1 MPRLPDEGWITVPT
15 MWMWVSPRWA
25 HIWPI
30 CSIFAIQVIHLA
42 PAQGGGK
49 LFVIVEASEFH
60 ISAPCSELPLSWF
73 KSSCSGVLGTRE
85 GLFYCSFASGASS
98 WKRPFLPFLA
108 PVEDTALSTFYE
120 DPSLPFLQVTH
131 WGASLL
137 TFQMRKLGLQMW
149 RDSPKATHTASKWK
163 GLESSAS

>member
-85 GLFYCSFASGASS
+85 GLFYCSFASGASCMKETIS
-98 WKRPFLPFLA
+98 AIPGTCWGYCAKHLLWGSITSIPPSDPLRCISSHFPDEKIGA
-108 PVEDTALSTFYE
+108 PDVKGFT
-120 DPSLPFLQVTH
+120 QGHTH
-131 WGASLL
+131 S
-137 TFQMRKLGLQMW
+137 
-149 RDSPKATHTASKWK
+149 
-163 GLESSAS
+163 